1 MPAGGAAKHRDQVGS
16 SDEGYGIAGSARAGD
31 ANGYS
36 VCATVEGSHDAVA
49 SGKALPTLGGPS
61 RASRSWFG
69 RCCRRRASVKL
80 PETPLVLAGAVGGPF
95 GIFFLTPLRNA
106 LTLASQ
112 SPDGADLYSSVFAGG
127 FAAGWTGGLACVP
140 PSCPQFI
147 VMGPL
152 FHFLKDTGIEVSP
165 KGASVSVTDLHDN
178 QELLQSAPLAVVCSS
193 FAESTISYPSQTI
206 NAQMA
211 FNADQALI
219 GGVQVPL
226 WNPFLPWGP
235 GSSAHVLRDM
245 KYCCTQWATSFLWTL
260 PGEPCQSRGGCRL
273 SSAPGSAAVFRRFY
287 CVHGICRFLTEIL
300 SAPLNQLYNFA
311 VTSNE
316 FMASETLQKLALSK
330 AFLADA
336 YLIYDAEDNWV
347 GVSPTLGRD
356 LFMRCAYIATLYAL
370 FGAIERL
377 FMAMWKRFHR

>member
-1 MPAGGAAKHRDQVGS
+1 M
-16 SDEGYGIAGSARAGD
+16 
-31 ANGYS
+31 
-36 VCATVEGSHDAVA
+36 

-61 RASRSWFG
+61 RSSRSWFG
-69 RCCRRRASVKL
+69 RCCRRSASVKL

-112 SPDGADLYSSVFAGG
+112 SPDGAVLDLYSSVFAGG

-152 FHFLKDTGIEVSP
+152 FHFLK
-165 KGASVSVTDLHDN
+165 
-178 QELLQSAPLAVVCSS
+178 ELLQSAPLAVVCSS

-211 FNADQALI
+211 FNADQALF

-235 GSSAHVLRDM
+235 GSSAHVLRNIV
-245 KYCCTQWATSFLWTL
+245 ALSGLRVFSA
-260 PGEPCQSRGGCRL
+260 PCQAGLARAAEAVGCPL
-273 SSAPGSAAVFRRFY
+273 HLEAQQFFGDFIASMGSA
-287 CVHGICRFLTEIL
+287 IL

-316 FMASETLQKLALSK
+316 FMASETLHKLALSK

-336 YLIYDAEDNWV
+336 YLIYDADDNWV

-377 FMAMWKRFHR
+377 FVAMWKRFHR